1 MPKIDNLDEAAAAVL
16 DAQQQKH
23 RLELRGLG
31 TKTGLG
37 NQPVYD
43 ACLDVSAMQGIVDYQ
58 PEELVLTVRA
68 GTTLSAVEA
77 ALDEANQM
85 LAFEPADL
93 SGLLKSKSTG
103 TIGGVLA
110 TNLSG
115 PRRLT
120 AGAARDFLLGFDAV
134 SGRGERF
141 KSGGRVMKNVTGYDL
156 SKLICGSYGTLAV
169 IDEVTIKTLPRPE
182 TSLSLL
188 FESDDMASAVALIAG
203 IFASPHEAGAAAI
216 LPQSVAAAAG
226 IDLAA
231 DFVVMIRLEGIALSV
246 DDRAGHLRGMGGT
259 GGTGSTVETV
269 PQALSETLW
278 RRIRDVDLLAD
289 HAGDVWKLSCPPAS
303 APQIIAAIEPHF
315 DMAFYADWAGGLL
328 WLVGPSG
335 ADFGTALRAA
345 LVPHGGG
352 YAQLMC
358 DRGNS
363 KQLIPA
369 MQPLPTAQASLSK
382 RVKAAFDPLGVLNF
396 GRMHDGI

>member
-1 MPKIDNLDEAAAAVL
+1 MPKIQNLDDAAAVIIA
-16 DAQQQKH
+16 AQHNKQ

-31 TKTGLG
+31 TKTALG
-37 NQPVYD
+37 NQPDYD
-43 ACLDVSAMQGIVDYQ
+43 DCLDVSAMQGIIDYQ

-68 GTTLSAVEA
+68 GTALSVIEA
-77 ALDEANQM
+77 ELAKANQM

-93 SGLLKSKSTG
+93 SGILASKSTG

-188 FESDDMASAVALIAG
+188 YGCEDMKSAVAQIAA
-203 IFASPHEAGAAAI
+203 IFASPHEPSAAAI
-216 LPQSVAAAAG
+216 LPQSVAATAG
-226 IDLAA
+226 LDMATAMI
-231 DFVVMIRLEGIALSV
+231 VVIRLEGIALSV
-246 DDRAGHLRGMGGT
+246 EDRAAHLRHMGQLDGGGVVGT
-259 GGTGSTVETV
+259 LL
-269 PQALSETLW
+269 QADSEALW
-278 RRIRDVDLLAD
+278 ARIRDVDLLANTS
-289 HAGDVWKLSCPPAS
+289 GDIWKLSCAPAS
-303 APQIIAAIEPHF
+303 APAIVAAIEQSF
-315 DMAFYADWAGGLL
+315 ETTFYADWAGGLL
-328 WLVGPSG
+328 WFAGPSG
-335 ADFGTALRAA
+335 TEFGTALRAA
-345 LVPHGGG
+345 LTGHGGG
-352 YAQLMC
+352 HAQLLC
-358 DRGNS
+358 DR
-363 KQLIPA
+363 A
-369 MQPLPTAQASLSK
+369 MNKTSVPIFQPLPPAQASLTK

-396 GRMHDGI
+396 GRMHNGM

>member
-1 MPKIDNLDEAAAAVL
+1 MPKITNLDEVAAAVL

-23 RLELRGLG
+23 RLEVCGLG
-31 TKTGLG
+31 TKTGIG
-37 NQPVYD
+37 NQPAYD

-77 ALDEANQM
+77 ALDKADQM

-93 SGLLKSKSTG
+93 SRLLESKSTG

-188 FESDDMASAVALIAG
+188 FVSDDMASAVALIAG
-203 IFASPHEAGAAAI
+203 IFASPHEPGAAAI
-216 LPQSVAAAAG
+216 LPQPVAAAAG
-226 IDLAA
+226 IDLGA
-231 DFVVMIRLEGIALSV
+231 DFVVVIRLEGIALSV
-246 DDRAGHLRGMGGT
+246 DDRAGHLRGMGGIS
-259 GGTGSTVETV
+259 GTGSTVETV
-269 PQALSETLW
+269 PQAPSETLW
-278 RRIRDVDLLAD
+278 RRISDVDLLTD
-289 HAGDVWKLSCPPAS
+289 QAGDIWKLSCPPAS
-303 APQIIAAIEPHF
+303 APKIIAAIELHF
-315 DMAFYADWAGGLL
+315 DVAFYADWAGGLL
-328 WLVGPSG
+328 WLAGPSG
-335 ADFGTALRAA
+335 VDFGNALRAA
-345 LVPHGGG
+345 LALHGGG
-352 YAQLMC
+352 HAQLIC

-369 MQPLPTAQASLSK
+369 LQPLPTAQASLCK